1 MGSGVRRIEACT
13 GQVALEWTQSH
24 EKLFHDVL
32 ETLQVAPDNAKP
44 RIETLLADHRALE
57 KKYSDLQRQLAV
69 AGGAY
74 DQEPEKI
81 GNVSFISRLLE
92 GVPGRDLGHRR

>member
-1 MGSGVRRIEACT
+1 MIRTGDIGLFRIVSESAVGSGVRRIEACT

-57 KKYSDLQRQLAV
+57 KKYS
-69 AGGAY
+69 
-74 DQEPEKI
+74 
-81 GNVSFISRLLE
+81 ISSASSLLCW
-92 GVPGRDLGHRR
+92 RSI